1 MVGKDSP
8 LTMPTVT
15 RQSQQRHDFSSHT
28 KLEQENVVFGSKL
41 HVHSNNNGYIFLLI
55 KLKFSS
61 QRRETYSTCTVH
73 L

>member
-15 RQSQQRHDFSSHT
+15 WQSQQRHDFSSHT

-41 HVHSNNNGYIFLLI
+41 HVHVRSNNNY
-55 KLKFSS
+55 
-61 QRRETYSTCTVH
+61 
-73 L
+73 